1 MTIFSNT
8 TRIPPL
14 VFLTFHL
21 LLLLLLLNHL
31 LQVEAKC
38 KAGCHLALAS
48 YYVWEGSNL
57 TYISTI
63 FGKQISEILQYNP
76 QVPNQ
81 DRILS
86 GTRINVPFSC
96 DCLNGDFL
104 GHTFTYQTVF
114 GDTYDR
120 VVSFSFANLTTEDWM
135 QRVNT
140 FEPTRIPAGA
150 LINVTVNCSCGDR
163 SVSKDYGLF
172 TTYPLHPGENLSSIA
187 AAEPGVP
194 IKLLQRYN
202 PGVDFNAET
211 GLVFLPARG

>member
-1 MTIFSNT
+1 MTIVSNT

-14 VFLTFHL
+14 IFLTFHL
-21 LLLLLLLNHL
+21 LLLLSVGVLEA
-31 LQVEAKC
+31 QAKC
-38 KAGCHLALAS
+38 KTGCRLALAS

-81 DRILS
+81 DSIPA
-86 GTRINVPFSC
+86 GERINVPFSC

-104 GHTFTYQTVF
+104 GHTFTYETVF
-114 GDTYDR
+114 GDTYDK
-120 VVSFSFANLTTEDWM
+120 VASLPFANLTTEDWVH
-135 QRVNT
+135 RVNIYET
-140 FEPTRIPAGA
+140 TRIPDRV

-172 TTYPLHPGENLSSIA
+172 TTYPLRPGENLSFIA
-187 AAEPGVP
+187 AAAPGVP
-194 IKLLQRYN
+194 TELLQRYN
-202 PGVDFNAET
+202 PGIDFSDET